1 MTTKLDD
8 SQVRELDWDKDEQGN
23 MLSAFYFG
31 FCVTQ
36 ILGGWLSDR
45 MGGSKVILMTSMTSM
60 SLLSLASPLVAVLL
74 DNQFFFAL
82 RLFLGAASVIPAIL
96 LQFKPNYY
104 HHYVI
109 Q

>member
-1 MTTKLDD
+1 
-8 SQVRELDWDKDEQGN
+8 

-60 SLLSLASPLVAVLL
+60 SLLSLVSPLVAVLL
-74 DNQFFFAL
+74 DSRFFFAV
-82 RLFLGAASVIPAIL
+82 RLLLGAASVIPRFVISL
-96 LQFKPNYY
+96 LFCPPSIGQKINRRKI
-104 HHYVI
+104 VTK
-109 Q
+109 